1 MFLRYPALLVLAGF
15 AACDHALPAPEMI
28 HLAAARDTVLAPYNE
43 ITDAAWLTDDRW
55 VLIAPNEP
63 AVVVVDFA
71 SGTVSPFGDPAAF
84 NQPFSIFRFG
94 DSLYIGDWAR
104 AQLTVWSLDG
114 RLLDSVPASAAVAGH
129 LPRGRDGEGRFYVQS
144 NPSPGPDGRGLL
156 DSSYV
161 VRGPADFATID
172 TVAQLAPRDVV
183 EVNGA
188 TGRRFEPR
196 LLSGTDLWGAESDGS
211 VWVARVDQNRVQ
223 WVRPEGSKVKGS
235 GLPDPVLTV
244 EEGDRRLFL
253 NEFPEELRSNAAEI
267 PFAIIK
273 PPFTGAM
280 TAPDGHVWLRK
291 TAAYTDTTR
300 TVQNVDRDGRLAAHY
315 SFPGYGQLMAAGRE
329 RILVVET
336 WKQGVRLLRYDLDRT
351 VAIPVADTTA
361 TE

>member
-1 MFLRYPALLVLAGF
+1 MRARHLLVLLGSL
-15 AACDHALPAPEMI
+15 AACDHAPPAPEMI
-28 HLAAARDTVLAPYNE
+28 HLAGARDTVLAPYNE
-43 ITDAAWLTDDRW
+43 ITDAAWLSDDRW

-63 AVVVVDFA
+63 AVAVVDFA
-71 SGTVSPFGDPAAF
+71 SGTVSPFGKAGAF
-84 NQPFSIFRFG
+84 SQPFSIFRFG

-129 LPRGRDGEGRFYVQS
+129 LPRARDGQGRFYVQS

-156 DSSYV
+156 DSSHV
-161 VRGPADFATID
+161 VRGPPDFATVD
-172 TVAQLAPRDVV
+172 TVAHLAPRDVV
-183 EVNGA
+183 EVSGPA
-188 TGRRFEPR
+188 GKRFEPR
-196 LLSGTDLWGAESDGS
+196 LLSGTDLWGAEPDGS
-211 VWVARVDQNRVQ
+211 VWVARVDQNRVE
-223 WVRPEGSKVKGS
+223 WVRPDGSKVKGS

-273 PPFTGAM
+273 PPFTAAM

-300 TVQNVDRDGRLAAHY
+300 TVQDVNRDGHLAAHY

-336 WKQGVRLLRYDLDRT
+336 WKQGVRLLRYDLTSRAA
-351 VAIPVADTTA
+351 VSEPDTA
-361 TE
+361 GTE